1 MPQHR
6 QGPIKEQTQIRED
19 ILSRLGIDPSAEV
32 KRVPDQYDRR
42 QELHEGISANAKNIA
57 QVYENL
63 LPYVN
68 LGNAVALTYL
78 DVNDDLLY
86 FAEDAHKCGRVK
98 DRKKLIDG
106 MAELELVT
114 KVDASMLMGDF
125 SIFDGELQ
133 YSHRGLDKCTVEG
146 RLKDLAIIV
155 CDENGKSTEVYAY
168 KVVWTVSES
177 GIRCDVDYENVDLGV
192 KGTAHVGTDFHQ
204 RGSAIYGEQKQSAI
218 DLNGDRIYSAL
229 HCLPDDSTK
238 DAQGKIIPGQKRDYH
253 RYTHLAG
260 VIKTDEQF
268 SDLKAAWISH
278 VKCVCDKSR
287 GSRSYLH

>member
-1 MPQHR
+1 MQQRR
-6 QGPIKEQTQIRED
+6 QSQIMGISQVRED
-19 ILSRLGIDPSAEV
+19 IFSRLGIDPSNEV
-32 KRVPDQYDRR
+32 RKAPDQYDRR
-42 QELHEGISANAKNIA
+42 QELHEGISTHANLIA
-57 QVYENL
+57 GVYENL
-63 LPYVN
+63 LPNVE

-78 DVNDDLLY
+78 DVNDDLLN
-86 FAEDAHKCGRVK
+86 FAENAHKRGKVR

-114 KVDASMLMGDF
+114 RVDASMLTGDF

-133 YSHRGLDKCTVEG
+133 YSHRGLDKCIVEG
-146 RLKDLAIIV
+146 RLKDLTIIV

-177 GIRCDVDYENVDLGV
+177 GIRCDVDYENVDRGV

-238 DAQGKIIPGQKRDYH
+238 DAEGKIIPGQKRDYH
-253 RYTHLAG
+253 RYTRLAG

-268 SDLKAAWISH
+268 SDLKTAWISH
-278 VKCVCDKSR
+278 VKGVCDKSR